1 MPIHV
6 ALYQP
11 EIPPNTGN
19 IQRLCANMGA
29 QLHLIRPLGFQLN
42 DRKSKRAGMDYRDQL
57 DMQLHNCYED
67 FRQFFAAQFAS
78 NRVFALTTRGQRMH
92 TTPSYAQDDV
102 FLFGPETR
110 GLPES
115 VLADIYGENW
125 LRLPMQANSRSLN
138 LSNAAAVMAYE
149 AWRQLDFS
157 GAC

>member
-1 MPIHV
+1 
-6 ALYQP
+6 
-11 EIPPNTGN
+11 
-19 IQRLCANMGA
+19 
-29 QLHLIRPLGFQLN
+29 
-42 DRKSKRAGMDYRDQL
+42 
-57 DMQLHNCYED
+57 
-67 FRQFFAAQFAS
+67 
-78 NRVFALTTRGQRMH
+78 MH

-115 VLADIYGENW
+115 VLADIYRENW